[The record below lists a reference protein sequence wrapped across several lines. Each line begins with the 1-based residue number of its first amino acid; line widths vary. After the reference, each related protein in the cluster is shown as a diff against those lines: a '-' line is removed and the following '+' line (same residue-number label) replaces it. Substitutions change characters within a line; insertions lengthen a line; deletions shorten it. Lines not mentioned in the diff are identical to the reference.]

1 MAEPPAKNTTTR
13 VGFPL
18 ISKSGRTHYIYVAT
32 PRAHEGSLWSG
43 PLRVIYF
50 RPHPITAADI
60 DQIVSR
66 YPREAG
72 VGPSV
77 RGDPKRGATVME
89 RWLR

>member
-1 MAEPPAKNTTTR
+1 MAPNPNGIR
-13 VGFPL
+13 IIQVDDGC
-18 ISKSGRTHYIYVAT
+18 SVM
-32 PRAHEGSLWSG
+32 
-43 PLRVIYF
+43 YF